1 MTTPTTFS
9 HSVRVLACTNC
20 GGPLQVPPSG
30 GSATCTYC
38 GVVLQVDGRDEAAVR
53 AAAAQAPAIDEAERF
68 ARLRGQVEHSLSLP
82 ESMAH
87 LAIAGVL
94 HPERVEKAMAEW
106 REARG
111 EVGGGGAFP
120 VAERL
125 FHLTVLISDHL
136 AMLRDDERQ
145 RALLETAMELL
156 QAPRHRQV
164 LRGTL
169 ARNAARVGDV
179 AAADEWLAGC
189 NSRSDDIHVDTV
201 WRLSKAYVCTARED
215 HAGVLQVLG
224 SRVGD
229 VPIVAGEAEACGLLR
244 ANALERTG
252 QAQQAEEQLYGI
264 MKHGSRG
271 AAPLVQYLAVHAQLG
286 LCRESFPKAK
296 RRLDAEIAAD
306 GKRRVT
312 ASTSLAGP
320 IVGLVMVGG
329 LALVILV
336 AAVHDIIVV
345 GKAKS
350 WGFLIPGLLL
360 AGLAALVVRFA
371 VMNNLRTRRQH
382 TRAYESGLDATLTV
396 LSVVRGGKNES
407 DQLKVFVQPVGQ
419 PPYEATCSV
428 SLTGDLAERVAAGRS
443 LPAKVDPSDHD
454 VVAIVW

>member
-189 NSRSDDIHVDTV
+189 NSRSDDIHVDTA
-201 WRLSKAYVCTARED
+201 WRLSKAYVCAARED
-215 HAGVLQVLG
+215 HAGVLQGLG

-252 QAQQAEEQLYGI
+252 QAQQAEEQLYAI
-264 MKHGSRG
+264 MKRGGRG
-271 AAPLVQYLAVHAQLG
+271 AAPLVQYLALHAELE
-286 LCRESFPKAK
+286 LCRESFPRAK
-296 RRLDAEIAAD
+296 RRLDAEIAED

-320 IVGLVMVGG
+320 IVALVMLGGCALFALAGAVTEIAVGHRQGWGILIPALLLGG
-329 LALVILV
+329 LSWV
-336 AAVHDIIVV
+336 AVH
-345 GKAKS
+345 
-350 WGFLIPGLLL
+350 FGLM
-360 AGLAALVVRFA
+360 G
-371 VMNNLRTRRQH
+371 NLRRRRQH
-382 TRAYESGLDATLTV
+382 TRVYESGLDATLTV
-396 LSVVRGGKNES
+396 LSVVKGGKNES
-407 DQLKVFVQPVGQ
+407 DQLKVWVQPAGK

-428 SLTGDLAERVAAGRS
+428 SLTGELAERAAAGRS
-443 LPAKVDPSDHD
+443 LPAKVDPSERD